1 MQTLNWNAL
10 DPAARRA
17 ALRRPAQTIAAD
29 IDAAVAA
36 IFAEVEAAGDAAL
49 RALTAKYDRVQRDDL
64 RISAAEI
71 DAAAARVPAELKQAL
86 ATAKAN
92 IETFHRAQLPPPML
106 EIETQPGVRC
116 ALLNRP
122 LERIGLYIPGG
133 SAPLF
138 STVLMLAIPARLAGC
153 RDIILCTPP
162 PVADATLY
170 AARLCGVEHLYA
182 VGGAQAIAALTLG
195 TESIAPV
202 DKIYG
207 PGNAYVTAAKRRARA
222 LGTAIDME
230 AGPSEVLVIA
240 DDTANPD
247 YIASDL
253 LSQAEHGA
261 DSQVILVSPSA
272 ELIARTDAALARQLA
287 RLPRRDTAA
296 AALAHSR
303 AILAADLQ
311 QAVAISNAYA
321 PEHLIV
327 QTADPRA
334 LLPAIENAGSIF
346 LGAYSPESMGDYA
359 SGTNH
364 VLPTYGHSRSS
375 SSLGIADFMKRM
387 TVQELSDGG
396 FRALAPAVMT
406 LAAAEQLDAHREA
419 VRIRLETTGDQ
430 P

>member
-10 DPAARRA
+10 DPAARRV

-36 IFAEVEAAGDAAL
+36 IFAEVEDAGDAAL

-86 ATAKAN
+86 ATAKVN

-207 PGNAYVTAAKRRARA
+207 PGNAYVTAANRRARA

-272 ELIARTDAALARQLA
+272 ELIARTDTALARQLA

-387 TVQELSDGG
+387 TVQELSDDG

>member
-36 IFAEVEAAGDAAL
+36 IFAEVEAAGDTAL

-64 RISAAEI
+64 RISPAEI

-116 ALLNRP
+116 AL
-122 LERIGLYIPGG
+122 
-133 SAPLF
+133 
-138 STVLMLAIPARLAGC
+138 
-153 RDIILCTPP
+153 
-162 PVADATLY
+162 
-170 AARLCGVEHLYA
+170 
-182 VGGAQAIAALTLG
+182 
-195 TESIAPV
+195 
-202 DKIYG
+202 
-207 PGNAYVTAAKRRARA
+207 
-222 LGTAIDME
+222 GTAIDME

-261 DSQVILVSPSA
+261 DSQVILVSPSTG
-272 ELIARTDAALARQLA
+272 LIARTDAALARQLA

-387 TVQELSDGG
+387 TVQELSDDG
-396 FRALAPAVMT
+396 FRALAPAVIT

>member
-10 DPAARRA
+10 EPAARRA

-64 RISAAEI
+64 RISPAEI

-138 STVLMLAIPARLAGC
+138 STVLMLAIP
-153 RDIILCTPP
+153 
-162 PVADATLY
+162 
-170 AARLCGVEHLYA
+170 ARLCGVEHLYA

-261 DSQVILVSPSA
+261 DSQVILVSPSTG
-272 ELIARTDAALARQLA
+272 LIARTDAALARQLA

-387 TVQELSDGG
+387 TVQELSDDG